1 MRRVRNGLGR
11 AAVIVAALLAWS
23 AAAASAEPVETSFS
37 LTLNALNGKHEV
49 NGGQTDTLG
58 FAPLPLGELTLRHGA
73 DSVRL
78 EGLPPVTFGYRTG
91 GDGAMSTRLSIVNAT
106 LRHTFS
112 GGWFAGIG
120 QTVYN
125 QYTNY
130 GSGNGNFVYQRGF
143 QTIAIDGDE
152 AQYSRVTGLRFELG
166 HGAELGPEHLE
177 LSAAVNPHMHG
188 VQFTR
193 IPSFN
198 SFCTGTFANRRCT
211 QIIDTFADLE
221 NAAQVDLAAR
231 FTHRLSKHGALLYG
245 LRYLNYSARYDDFPG
260 QLADR
265 NVGFAPQ
272 LGYRVNF

>member
-1 MRRVRNGLGR
+1 VRNGFGR
-11 AAVIVAALLAWS
+11 AAVIAAALLSWT
-23 AAAASAEPVETSFS
+23 AAAASGEPVETSLS
-37 LTLNALNGKHEV
+37 VTVNALDGRHEV
-49 NGGQTDTLG
+49 NGGESDRLN
-58 FAPLPLGELTLRHGA
+58 FAPLPLGELTVRRGA

-78 EGLPPVTFGYRTG
+78 EGLPPVTFGYSNLG
-91 GDGAMSTRLSIVNAT
+91 NAMATRLSIVNAT
-106 LRHTFS
+106 LRHTFA
-112 GGWFAGIG
+112 GGWFAGVG

-143 QTIAIDGDE
+143 LTIPINGDE
-152 AQYSRVTGLRFELG
+152 SQYSRVTGARFELG
-166 HGAELGPEHLE
+166 HAFQLGPERLE
-177 LSAAVNPHMHG
+177 ISAAANPHMHG
-188 VQFTR
+188 VQYTR
-193 IPSFN
+193 IPGSLTTCQFTT
-198 SFCTGTFANRRCT
+198 TGYACVQSVETFS
-211 QIIDTFADLE
+211 DPE

-231 FTHRLSKHGALLYG
+231 FTHRLSKHGSLLYG